1 MNEPPV
7 QDRIRELTDKL
18 NYYNYQYYQN
28 SISEISDFQFDQLLA
43 ELDALEKAYPAL
55 RRPDSPTQRVGGT
68 VTKAFATVKHRY
80 PMLSLSNTYSE
91 EELVEFDKSIRKSIG
106 DDFRYVCEL
115 KFDGVAISLHYRDGV
130 LETAATRGDGVRG
143 DDITHNAR
151 TIRSLPLNIGHR
163 SKDFPAEFEVRGE
176 VFMPIP
182 VFTALNT
189 AREDIGEAPLANPR
203 NAASGTLKLQDSAV
217 VARRKLECYVY
228 QLLGD
233 RLPYRSHS
241 ESLAQL
247 QAWGFP
253 VSDTYRLCANL
264 QEVLGFIASWETERY
279 KLPVGTDGIV
289 IKVDDYGQREELG
302 FTAKSPRWAK
312 AYKYKAEN
320 AATPLL
326 EIEYN
331 VGRTGAVTPVAI
343 LRPVPLAGTTVKR
356 ASLHNANEILRL
368 GIHEGDTL
376 FIEKGGEIIPKVTGV
391 DLTKRVPGAP
401 PVQYRTT
408 CPACDTPL
416 VRQEGEAAYY
426 CPNER
431 ACPPQNKARIEH
443 FIQRRALN
451 IENLGPETI
460 EQLYEKGLVRTP
472 ADLYDLTA
480 EQLAGLERMGK
491 KSADNVIRG
500 LEASRNVPFNR
511 VLFGIG
517 IRFVGATVADKLA
530 NHFRNIDAIRA
541 ASFTELIEAP
551 EIGDKIAQSIGAF
564 FADPFN
570 VAYVDK
576 LRRAGLQMQAEEKV
590 VTRESDLL
598 AGKTFVVSGVF
609 AAYSREALVEKIE
622 ANGGKV
628 LSGVS
633 AKLDYL
639 VAGDKAG
646 TSKLQKAEK
655 LGTKVISEDEFERLL
670 AVPSSGTN
678 PDELAAFLT

>member
-1 MNEPPV
+1 MNETAV
-7 QDRIRELTDKL
+7 QDRIQELTDKL
-18 NYYNYQYYQN
+18 NYYNHQYYQN
-28 SISEISDFQFDQLLA
+28 SISEISDYEFDTLLA
-43 ELDALEKAYPAL
+43 ELDALEKAHPEF

-91 EELVEFDKSIRKSIG
+91 EEVVEFDKRIRKAIG
-106 DDFRYVCEL
+106 DDFGYVCEL
-115 KFDGVAISLHYRDGV
+115 KFDGVAISLRYRDGV
-130 LETAATRGDGVRG
+130 LVTAATRGDGVRG

-151 TIRSLPLNIGHR
+151 TIRSLPLNITHR
-163 SKDFPAEFEVRGE
+163 AKDFPAEFEVRGE

-182 VFTALNT
+182 VFTALNA

-203 NAASGTLKLQDSAV
+203 NAASGTLKLQDSSI
-217 VARRKLECYVY
+217 VAKRKLECYVY
-228 QLLGD
+228 SLLGEN
-233 RLPYRSHS
+233 LPFRTHS
-241 ESLAQL
+241 QSVSQL

-253 VSDTYRLCANL
+253 VSDTYRYCASL
-264 QEVLGFIASWETERY
+264 EEVLQFIHQWDTQRY
-279 KLPVGTDGIV
+279 QLPVGTDGIV

-302 FTAKSPRWAK
+302 FTAKSPRWAI

-343 LRPVPLAGTTVKR
+343 LKPVPLAGTTVKR
-356 ASLHNANEILRL
+356 ASLHNANEIVRL
-368 GIHEGDTL
+368 GIHQGDTL

-391 DLTKRVPGAP
+391 DLTKRIPGAP

-408 CPACDTPL
+408 CPACETPL

-500 LEASRNVPFNR
+500 LEASKSVPFNR

-530 NHFRNIDAIRA
+530 THFKNIDAIKA
-541 ASFTELIEAP
+541 ATFTELTEAP

-564 FADPFN
+564 FNDPFN

-576 LRRAGLQMQAEEKV
+576 LSRAGLQMQAEEKM
-590 VTRESDLL
+590 VTRESERLS
-598 AGKTFVVSGVF
+598 GKTFLVSGVF
-609 AAYSREALVEKIE
+609 TGYSREALVEKIE

-655 LGTKVISEDEFERLL
+655 LGTKVISEEEFERLL
-670 AVPSSGTN
+670 NGA
-678 PDELAAFLT
+678 